1 MSTVAQVILQVVE
14 YVSVVS
20 GDGVVSIAIVV
31 LDVYSAMYIVAVDY
45 DALVPPATFAR
56 HVNRPQTT
64 YPHANCK

>member
-14 YVSVVS
+14 YVSVVP

-45 DALVPPATFAR
+45 DALTPLATFTRLANR
-56 HVNRPQTT
+56 TQTTCPHVN
-64 YPHANCK
+64 CK